1 MGSSLLLLV
10 LLFFGG
16 VLGAP
21 RVRQSAPDFSA
32 AAVLPD
38 LSFGTV
44 SLASLTANQHWTV
57 LLFFPAAWTFVC
69 PTELIAFSEASASF
83 AARNVSLSFVSVD
96 TKHSLLAWLQQP
108 RRDGGLGLGFRVP
121 LISDVTRQICLA
133 YDVLVDDHSEDHGLV
148 PQREA

>member
-10 LLFFGG
+10 VLFFGG

-57 LLFFPAAWTFVC
+57 LLFFPAGLDVC
-69 PTELIAFSEASASF
+69 LPNRADCFFRGQRQFCCAQRVAQLRVRGHEAQF
-83 AARNVSLSFVSVD
+83 AGMAAAAAPRGRLGPGLSCPFD
-96 TKHSLLAWLQQP
+96 LRCHAPNMP
-108 RRDGGLGLGFRVP
+108 RVRCAG
-121 LISDVTRQICLA
+121 
-133 YDVLVDDHSEDHGLV
+133 
-148 PQREA
+148 